1 MKLGVTCLARTDM
14 TPRPP
19 NVVDKTPQAAA
30 IKVVARGAL
39 DSLFD
44 AEEEAPTTLYRPS
57 KSASRSRARVAA

>member
-14 TPRPP
+14 TPRLPR
-19 NVVDKTPQAAA
+19 VVDNTEPAGT
-30 IKVVARGAL
+30 KVRGAL

-44 AEEEAPTTLYRPS
+44 AEEEEAPTTLYRPS